1 MWNCQSYAMQSS
13 TGSTSL
19 LSALAVPGSACTTG
33 RGSSGCRGKAHFGS
47 DASSNF
53 NSTDIYMLVMF
64 TDGGRW
70 NKLLAGR
77 ESDNYARISVTYC
90 ISAAGA
96 HALYCSTSL
105 SWCRSNQW
113 VAMSPVPPC
122 MLFFMGVWNI
132 CWVTEQRLL
141 STCVD
146 IYSELPSRL
155 NAPFPVMLHWSS
167 CE

>member
-1 MWNCQSYAMQSS
+1 MQSS

-96 HALYCSTSL
+96 HLFIAPQASVGAEVINGSL
-105 SWCRSNQW
+105 CPQSHLAC
-113 VAMSPVPPC
+113 C
-122 MLFFMGVWNI
+122 FF
-132 CWVTEQRLL
+132 
-141 STCVD
+141 
-146 IYSELPSRL
+146 
-155 NAPFPVMLHWSS
+155 
-167 CE
+167 